1 MKEFKDISWLVD
13 ESTYRED
20 SAISYSTLSTYES
33 VGFNGLQSLKDKKE
47 SSSLTF
53 GSAVDSIIT
62 GGQKE
67 FDERF
72 LVADFPEMSDT
83 MLKIVKQL
91 YSIYGTSCASI
102 SDISEDRIR
111 LVTNELEYGKTWR
124 ASTVKDKVVEACS
137 DYYNLLFLA
146 GDKTILST
154 ELYTKVLSSVRALK
168 ESEATKFYFQDDDP
182 FDNTIKRYYQLKF
195 KAKLNDIW
203 YRCMADLII
212 VDYDKKIVYPKDL
225 KTSSDYEW
233 DFYKAFIKWHYQL
246 QARLYWR
253 LIRAVMDTD
262 PYFKDFKLANYEFIV
277 VNKETLT
284 PLVWEFPFT
293 TTVGTIK
300 LGKDKQIE
308 LKDPEDL
315 GKELYNYLI
324 STPAVPNGI
333 NQNTPNNLITWLNTL

>member
-233 DFYKAFIKWHYQL
+233 DFYKAFIKWHY
-246 QARLYWR
+246 
-253 LIRAVMDTD
+253 
-262 PYFKDFKLANYEFIV
+262 
-277 VNKETLT
+277 
-284 PLVWEFPFT
+284 
-293 TTVGTIK
+293 
-300 LGKDKQIE
+300 
-308 LKDPEDL
+308 
-315 GKELYNYLI
+315 
-324 STPAVPNGI
+324 
-333 NQNTPNNLITWLNTL
+333 